1 MTPMKKNQLPT
12 ALIAN
17 LQGVLA
23 GRKESGGSNG
33 DGEEKETVSNEE
45 TRVSSS
51 DDGSG
56 LLPPGSKPIVL
67 VTNGDGIESPGIVL
81 LVEALVREDLCDV
94 YVCAPESD
102 KSSSGHSVSFPE
114 TVAAS
119 SVEINGAVAFAVS
132 GTPADCVSLAFSG
145 TLFPWSKPALVI
157 SGINK
162 GTSCGRHIFYSG
174 AVAGARE
181 ALMSGIPSLSISLN
195 LRKDENQ
202 ESNFK
207 DAVDVCLPLIRAAI
221 RDADKGAFLKGCL
234 MNIEIPGSPS
244 TSKGFKVTRESL
256 RRPVLSWQAVSANRH
271 PYSGQYMSMHQSLGV
286 QLAQLSRD
294 ASAAGAARR
303 ASTQKKNVEVESV
316 AAAGKPEQR
325 ETIKKFFRVE
335 FLQKELEDVDDEL
348 DFRAVENGYIAVTPV
363 HMNVH
368 VEPEIQAFTSD
379 WLASALSKHG
389 EASSGQRD
397 Y

>member
-1 MTPMKKNQLPT
+1 MTPMKKNQLPP

-23 GRKESGGSNG
+23 GRKESGSSNG

-45 TRVSSS
+45 MRVSPS

-56 LLPPGSKPIVL
+56 LLQPGSKPIVL

-81 LVEALVREDLCDV
+81 LVEALVREDLCDLF
-94 YVCAPESD
+94 VCAPESD

-181 ALMSGIPSLSISLN
+181 ALMSGIPALSISLN

-234 MNIEIPGSPS
+234 LNIEIPGSPS

-256 RRPVLSWQAVSANRH
+256 QRPVLSWQAVSANRH
-271 PYSGQYMSMHQSLGV
+271 PGQYMSMHQSLGV

-303 ASTQKKNVEVESV
+303 ASTQKKIVEVESV

-325 ETIKKFFRVE
+325 ETIKKFFRLE
-335 FLQKELEDVDDEL
+335 KELEDLDDEL

-368 VEPEIQAFTSD
+368 FEPEIQAFTSD
-379 WLASALSKHG
+379 WLSSALSEHG
-389 EASSGQRD
+389 EASSGQKE

>member
-1 MTPMKKNQLPT
+1 MTSIRKNQLPP

-17 LQGVLA
+17 LQGVLT
-23 GRKESGGSNG
+23 GRKDAGGGNG

-45 TRVSSS
+45 IRVSSS
-51 DDGSG
+51 DVGSG
-56 LLPPGSKPIVL
+56 SLPPVSKPIVL
-67 VTNGDGIESPGIVL
+67 VTNSDGIESPGIVL
-81 LVEALVREDLCDV
+81 LVEALVRDEQYDV

-119 SVEINGAVAFAVS
+119 STEINGALAFAVS

-145 TLFPWSKPALVI
+145 ALFSWSRPALVI

-181 ALMSGIPSLSISLN
+181 ALMSGVSSLSISLDS
-195 LRKDENQ
+195 RKDESQ
-202 ESNFK
+202 EGTFK

-221 RDADKGAFLKGCL
+221 RDADKGTFPKGCL
-234 MNIEIPGSPS
+234 VNIEIPASPS

-303 ASTQKKNVEVESV
+303 ATSQKKNVEVESV

-325 ETIKKFFRVE
+325 ETVKKFFRLE
-335 FLQKELEDVDDEL
+335 FLQKEPEDLDDEL

-368 VEPEIQAFTSD
+368 IEPEIQAFTSD
-379 WLASALSKHG
+379 WLASALTEH
-389 EASSGQRD
+389 EEVSSGCRED
-397 Y
+397 